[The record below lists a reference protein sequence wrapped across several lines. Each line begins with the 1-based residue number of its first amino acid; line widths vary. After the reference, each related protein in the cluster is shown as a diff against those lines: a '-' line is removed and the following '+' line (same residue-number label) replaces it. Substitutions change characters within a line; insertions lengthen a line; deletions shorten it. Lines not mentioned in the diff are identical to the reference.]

1 MGFTKSELVQF
12 FDELTGLISEE
23 NQSEANLLI
32 RGFVLDFEKSYKY
45 EDAALQKNVPYVPPF
60 YIPVMPQTFQEEIR
74 LKLTEKLTE
83 LGEYSPENV
92 EQAMHSRIYDLRELI
107 DITEYAKWADEEI
120 YRDFAKKLA
129 ASRW

>member
-32 RGFVLDFEKSYKY
+32 RGFILDFEKRYKY
-45 EDAALQKNVPYVPPF
+45 EDAALQKKVPYVPPF

-92 EQAMHSRIYDLRELI
+92 EQAMRSKIYDLRELI

>member
-1 MGFTKSELVQF
+1 MGFTKSELVRF
-12 FDELTGLISEE
+12 FDELKGLISEE
-23 NQSEANLLI
+23 NQSEANLMI
-32 RGFVLDFEKSYKY
+32 RRFVLDFEKNYKY
-45 EDAALQKNVPYVPPF
+45 EDAVLQKNVPYVPPC
-60 YIPVMPQTFQEEIR
+60 YISMMPQTFQEEIR

-92 EQAMHSRIYDLRELI
+92 EQAMHSKIYDLRELI
-107 DITEYAKWADEEI
+107 NITEYAKWADEEI

>member
-12 FDELTGLISEE
+12 FDELTALISEE

-32 RGFVLDFEKSYKY
+32 RRFVLDFEKSYKY
-45 EDAALQKNVPYVPPF
+45 EDAVLQKDVPYVPPY
-60 YIPVMPQTFQEEIR
+60 YISVMPQTFQEEIR
-74 LKLTEKLTE
+74 QKLTDKLTE

-92 EQAMHSRIYDLRELI
+92 EQVMRSKIYDLRELI
-107 DITEYAKWADEEI
+107 DITDYAKWADEEI

>member
-32 RGFVLDFEKSYKY
+32 RGFVLD
-45 EDAALQKNVPYVPPF
+45 
-60 YIPVMPQTFQEEIR
+60 
-74 LKLTEKLTE
+74 
-83 LGEYSPENV
+83 
-92 EQAMHSRIYDLRELI
+92 LRELI
-107 DITEYAKWADEEI
+107 DITEYVKWADEEI

>member
-1 MGFTKSELVQF
+1 MGFTKSELVRF
-12 FDELTGLISEE
+12 FDELKGLISEE
-23 NQSEANLLI
+23 NQSEANLMI
-32 RGFVLDFEKSYKY
+32 RRFVLDFEKNYKY
-45 EDAALQKNVPYVPPF
+45 EDAVLQKNVPYVPPC
-60 YIPVMPQTFQEEIR
+60 YISMMPQTFQEEIR

-83 LGEYSPENV
+83 LGEYSLENV
-92 EQAMHSRIYDLRELI
+92 EQAMHSKIYDLRGLI

>member
-12 FDELTGLISEE
+12 FDELTGLINEE

-32 RGFVLDFEKSYKY
+32 RGFVLDLEKSYKY

-60 YIPVMPQTFQEEIR
+60 YIPVMPRTFQEEIR
-74 LKLTEKLTE
+74 LK
-83 LGEYSPENV
+83 
-92 EQAMHSRIYDLRELI
+92 
-107 DITEYAKWADEEI
+107 ITEYAKWADEEI

-129 ASRW
+129 VSRW

>member
-92 EQAMHSRIYDLRELI
+92 EQAMHSKNL
-107 DITEYAKWADEEI
+107 
-120 YRDFAKKLA
+120 
-129 ASRW
+129 

>member
-32 RGFVLDFEKSYKY
+32 RGFVLD
-45 EDAALQKNVPYVPPF
+45 
-60 YIPVMPQTFQEEIR
+60 
-74 LKLTEKLTE
+74 
-83 LGEYSPENV
+83 
-92 EQAMHSRIYDLRELI
+92 LRELI